1 VPFPLMV
8 VVFKPCP
15 DPSIQYCK
23 SMRIWTA
30 E

>member
-1 VPFPLMV
+1 MV

-15 DPSIQYCK
+15 DPSFQYCK
-23 SMRIWTA
+23 SGKSWTA